1 MDGRRIFAPCC
12 RAVPEVRVMLRPLL
26 SLLLLAGAAA
36 AHDFWL
42 RPASFAPAD
51 QTPLAV
57 QLVVGQGGTGEP
69 VARNDA
75 RLLRFALLDAA
86 GERPLAGRD
95 GADPAGLVRVQLA
108 GPQWLVFTAAP
119 AFLELEGEKFDAYL
133 EEEGLDAIVARR
145 AERGEAGAPARE
157 IYRRCAKSLLHAHTA
172 AQPGIAPDDDRAALP
187 VGLPLELLPLRDP
200 AGLSPG
206 ADGGDLTVRLLW
218 QGQPLEGVLVK
229 ATRLADPAPAGGE
242 PPAALP
248 FGAAAATGLRVR
260 TDARGDAVL
269 HLPRG
274 GAWFVGA
281 EHMQVAEGGVAC
293 DGLSAAD
300 PARGR
305 EALPPA
311 DYESFWASLTFEVP
325 AR

>member
-1 MDGRRIFAPCC
+1 
-12 RAVPEVRVMLRPLL
+12 MLRSLL
-26 SLLLLAGAAA
+26 SLLLLGGVAA

-42 RPASFAPAD
+42 RPASFTPAE

-57 QLVVGQGGTGEP
+57 QLMAGQGGAGEP

-75 RLLRFALLDAA
+75 RLLRFALLDAT

-95 GADPAGLVRVQLA
+95 GADPAGLVRVQRA
-108 GPQWLVFTAAP
+108 GAQWLVFTAAP
-119 AFLELEGEKFDAYL
+119 AFIELEGAKFDAYL
-133 EEEGLDAIVARR
+133 QEEGLDAITARR

-157 IYRRCAKSLLHAHTA
+157 IYRRCAKSLLHAHTP
-172 AQPGIAPDDDRAALP
+172 AQPAVAPDDDRAALP
-187 VGLPLELLPLRDP
+187 LGLPLELLPLRDP

-206 ADGGDLTVRLLW
+206 AGGADLTVRLLW
-218 QGQPLEGVLVK
+218 QGQPLEGALLK
-229 ATRLADPAPAGGE
+229 ATLLVDSAPKPAASTPATGAA
-242 PPAALP
+242 PAALP
-248 FGAAAATGLRVR
+248 FGAPAATGLHVR

-281 EHMQVAEGGVAC
+281 EHMLVAEGGVALE
-293 DGLSAAD
+293 GLSAAD

>member
-1 MDGRRIFAPCC
+1 
-12 RAVPEVRVMLRPLL
+12 MLRPLL

-42 RPASFAPAD
+42 RPASFAPAE

-57 QLVVGQGGTGEP
+57 QLMVGQGGAGEP

-75 RLLRFALLDAA
+75 RLLRFALLDAS

-95 GADPAGLVRVQLA
+95 GADPAGLVRVQRA
-108 GPQWLVFTAAP
+108 GAQWLVFTAAP
-119 AFLELEGEKFDAYL
+119 VFIELEGAKFDAYL
-133 EEEGLDAIVARR
+133 QEEGLDAIAARR
-145 AERGEAGAPARE
+145 SERGEAGAPARE

-172 AQPGIAPDDDRAALP
+172 AQPNVAPDDDRAALP

-200 AGLSPG
+200 AGLAPG
-206 ADGGDLTVRLLW
+206 ADGADLTVRLLW
-218 QGQPLEGVLVK
+218 QGQPLPGALVK
-229 ATRLADPAPAGGE
+229 ATLLADPTPKPAADA
-242 PPAALP
+242 PAALP
-248 FGAAAATGLRVR
+248 FGAPAATGLRVR

-281 EHMQVAEGGVAC
+281 EHMLVAENGVAL

-305 EALPPA
+305 ETLPPA
-311 DYESFWASLTFEVP
+311 DYESFWASLTFDVP